1 MESCPLRY
9 LLLPFFYIYIWYK
22 QEKDATKPS
31 KADQIM
37 AKSDTLFYRN
47 RYQPNNYRHQT
58 ENAPVTGKC
67 YIPKKRK
74 KWHLYVPD
82 FQVFVQRRAFGH
94 RVVLGQN
101 SGKTV
106 T

>member
-9 LLLPFFYIYIWYK
+9 LLLSFFYIYIWYK

-47 RYQPNNYRHQT
+47 RYQPNNYRHQRG
-58 ENAPVTGKC
+58 NAPVTGKC
-67 YIPKKRK
+67 YIPKKKEKMAFVRTRFSSFCPK
-74 KWHLYVPD
+74 KGL
-82 FQVFVQRRAFGH
+82 R
-94 RVVLGQN
+94 
-101 SGKTV
+101 T
-106 T
+106 